1 MYNGK
6 NNRMKLLL
14 SLLVLLSIWQHA
26 YADRVAKSENDY
38 NDIFCHSLGGKRE
51 TRQYYSVYYVIV
63 DCETDTHV
71 IEGGLDKRSSID
83 SIQQAVFFSIITGKK
98 PMVVIFDTDSK
109 KGKYEIQIE
118 AVANHLGIAFQ
129 IVE

>member
-1 MYNGK
+1 
-6 NNRMKLLL
+6 MKLLL
-14 SLLVLLSIWQHA
+14 SLLVLLSVWQVSHA
-26 YADRVAKSENDY
+26 DMVAKSENDY
-38 NDIFCHSLGGKRE
+38 NDIFCDSLHGKRE
-51 TRQYYSVYYVIV
+51 TRQYYSADYVIV

-98 PMVVIFDTDSK
+98 PMVVIFDTDNK

-118 AVANHLGIAFQ
+118 AVANHLGIEFQ
-129 IVE
+129 IVKHY